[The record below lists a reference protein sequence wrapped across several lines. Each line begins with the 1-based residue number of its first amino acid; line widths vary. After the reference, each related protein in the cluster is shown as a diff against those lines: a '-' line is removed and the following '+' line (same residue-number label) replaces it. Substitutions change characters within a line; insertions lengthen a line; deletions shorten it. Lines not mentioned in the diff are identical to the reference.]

1 MEIDKIIESAKQ
13 ISDFCKNYKTCNG
26 CPFFIR
32 NEDEEYCLFRHNL
45 PMDWQFDKLNK
56 EKDILFLLSKEE
68 AEESFDKEQLK
79 WKWSWWLSSVSHN
92 LSGYVWH
99 AYSDGSLNYYYVNT
113 IVGVR
118 PAFKANILKQNPD
131 TITIGN
137 TLGNDMKWRLSKDK
151 QYYLLDNYIFS
162 TVFDETD
169 NTNYEESS
177 IKRTIKGMEKAF
189 LEDAKEKELLK
200 EDRK

>member
-13 ISDFCKNYKTCNG
+13 ISDFCKNYKACNG

-68 AEESFDKEQLK
+68 AEESFDNKQLK
-79 WKWSWWLSSVSHN
+79 WGHPWWLRSACHYCN
-92 LSGYVWH
+92 DRAWRI
-99 AYSDGSLNYYYVNT
+99 YSDGEFDDYNVYNPY
-113 IVGVR
+113 GVR
-118 PAFKANILKQNPD
+118 PAFKACILKQNPD

-137 TLGNDMKWRLSKDK
+137 TLGNDMEWRLSKDK

-162 TVFDETD
+162 TAFDETG
-169 NTNYEESS
+169 NNNYEESF
-177 IKRTIKGMEKAF
+177 IKQTIKEMEKAF

>member
-1 MEIDKIIESAKQ
+1 MENEKLIKAVKQ
-13 ISDFCKNYKTCNG
+13 ISDTCRENENCDE
-26 CPFFIR
+26 CPFFTKSLDKT
-32 NEDEEYCLFRHNL
+32 NCLFINNL
-45 PMDWQFDKLNK
+45 PEDWQFDKLNK
-56 EKDILFLLSKEE
+56 DTLFLLNKEE

-79 WKWSWWLSSVSHN
+79 WNHSWWLCTASHN

-99 AYSDGSLNYYYVNT
+99 AYSDGLLNSYYVNT

-137 TLGNDMKWRLSKDK
+137 ILGNDMKWRLSKDK